1 VAQSQLPVEFCRPCM
16 ECAAP
21 PDAYKPV
28 VAGLGGLLVTRK
40 GTDEVVGHLHAS
52 CKEAWVR
59 KNGEAG
65 FSFRVF

>member
-1 VAQSQLPVEFCRPCM
+1 MAQSQLPVESCPPCM
-16 ECAAP
+16 QCTA

-28 VAGLGGLLVTRK
+28 VAGLGGLVVTRK
-40 GTDEVVGHLHAS
+40 GTDEVVGHLHAG